1 MKKQLQKG
9 FTLIE
14 LMIVVAIIGILASIA
29 LPAYQDYTVRAK
41 VSEGVIAASAFK
53 VGVADMFA
61 DRGLTGITAYAAE
74 VATPATQA
82 DITNDKIAG
91 VVIGATGGISVTM
104 NQNGAT
110 GGISALTA
118 ATNVIEY
125 QPSINGVALVDG
137 TSGTISWNCKPAAAL
152 TASGETGVAAATTII
167 AKYLPAACR

>member
-61 DRGLTGITAYAAE
+61 DRGVTGITAYAAE
-74 VATPATQA
+74 IAVAATQA

-91 VVIGATGGISVTM
+91 VVIAGG
-104 NQNGAT
+104 
-110 GGISALTA
+110 
-118 ATNVIEY
+118 
-125 QPSINGVALVDG
+125 
-137 TSGTISWNCKPAAAL
+137 AAAAPGAI
-152 TASGETGVAAATTII
+152 TVAMSERWRYWWNQCIKLQLQMI
-167 AKYLPAACR
+167 FNMYLQLMVLL